1 MSLLLAL
8 AACFLSGFV
17 ALSYEILWFRAY
29 SLCWR
34 GTPGTFGVLLG
45 FYLLGLALGSLASR
59 ALCKDRE
66 ATFDPA
72 KLLTLSGLALAG
84 NAVSFLVIPGLGW
97 LASLGHVWWLLS
109 LAQVCGGAGLLG
121 AMLPLISHFAI
132 APDDRAGA
140 RLSYLYVLNILGSA
154 VGSLV
159 TGFVLMDV
167 MTLPRLATLLFFLQL
182 LLSTGLL
189 FSARLSERRMLAAG
203 LGLALLQAAV
213 LAAVPTLFDGLYEKL
228 QYRRDYTPA
237 NHFAH
242 VIENR
247 HGVINVTR
255 DGQVF
260 GGGVYDGVFSTSLVN
275 DRNGIK
281 RAYAVAAFHAQPR
294 QVLMI
299 GLASGSWAQVVA
311 HLPGLEHL
319 TIVEIN
325 PGYLELIRLF
335 PEVRSLL
342 ANPKVDIV
350 IDDGRRWMQRH
361 PDQRFD
367 VIVQNTTYHNR
378 AHSTNLLSRE
388 YLELSRQHLALGGIL
403 YYNTTYSLDAM
414 RTAATL
420 FPHALRFDN
429 FMIVSDSPF
438 EFDGRRWR
446 QALEGYRIDGQP
458 VFDLSSAEHR
468 RQLESV
474 LYSAETLHM
483 PVSEKAGLE
492 SRESLLRRTADS
504 TIITDDNMVCEWR
517 SFSLGG
523 WRHLLW

>member
-1 MSLLLAL
+1 MSFLLAL
-8 AACFLSGFV
+8 LTCFLGGFV

-59 ALCKDRE
+59 ALCRDRE
-66 ATFDPA
+66 AAFEPPQ
-72 KLLTLSGLALAG
+72 LVTLAGLALAG
-84 NAVSFLVIPGLGW
+84 NAVSFLVLPGLGW
-97 LASLGHVWWLLS
+97 LSSLGSVWWLLS
-109 LAQVCGGAGLLG
+109 LLQVCLGAGLLG
-121 AMLPLISHFAI
+121 TMLPLISHFAI

-167 MTLPRLATLLFFLQL
+167 LTLPQLASLLFFLQL
-182 LLSTGLL
+182 LLSAGLL
-189 FSARLSERRMLAAG
+189 VSAQLPRQRLLAAG
-203 LGLALLQAAV
+203 AGVVLLQVAV
-213 LAAVPTLFDGLYEKL
+213 LLLVPALFDGLYEKL
-228 QYRRDYTPA
+228 QYRRDYQPG

-247 HGVINVTR
+247 HGIISVTT

-281 RAYAVAAFHAQPR
+281 RAYAVAAFHAHPK

-299 GLASGSWAQVVA
+299 GLASGSWAQVIA
-311 HLPGLEHL
+311 HLPGIEHL

-325 PGYLELIRLF
+325 PGYLQLIREV

-342 ANPKVDIV
+342 VNPKVDIV
-350 IDDGRRWMQRH
+350 IDDGRRWMQRNPERH
-361 PDQRFD
+361 FD

-388 YLELSRQHLALGGIL
+388 YLELSRRHLGPGGIL

-414 RTAATL
+414 KTAATI

-438 EFDGRRWR
+438 EFDGKRWR
-446 QALEGYRIDGQP
+446 LALENYRIDGQP
-458 VFDLSSAEHR
+458 VFDLTKPEHR
-468 RQLESV
+468 QQLESV
-474 LYSAETLHM
+474 LYSAETLHL
-483 PVSEKAGLE
+483 PLDEKAGLE
-492 SRESLLRRTADS
+492 SRESLLRRTAS
-504 TIITDDNMVCEWR
+504 WEIITDDNMVCEWR
-517 SFSLGG
+517 SFGLAR
-523 WRHLLW
+523 WRQLFW